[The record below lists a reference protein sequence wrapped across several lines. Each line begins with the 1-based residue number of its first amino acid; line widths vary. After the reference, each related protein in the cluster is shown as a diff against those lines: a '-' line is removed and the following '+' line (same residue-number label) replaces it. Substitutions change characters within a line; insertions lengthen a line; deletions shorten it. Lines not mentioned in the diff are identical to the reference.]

1 MAFKQSILVLIALSL
16 FNIVLGAP
24 APAPVIDGKQNIIVM
39 IGDGMGPD
47 SLNLARVFKQYRDDL
62 DINTRL
68 NLDPYMIG
76 SLRTR
81 SASSLITDSAAAGTA
96 LAVGQKTNNGA
107 ISVDEEGLPLG
118 SLAEALKLQKGYKNG
133 VVVKSTLTDATP
145 SVWGS
150 HNETRKNQD
159 NIAEQLFGEGKF
171 GVVLDY
177 MSGGGKCY
185 WIPEDQET
193 SCRKDNRDLIS
204 EWKDK
209 GYTFFETKPEF
220 DEYLNNGELT
230 LPALSFWGDEDVDY
244 AIDRVPEN
252 TPTLADQSRLA
263 LNTLSKATADSD
275 AGFFLMIEGSLIDH
289 CGHDND
295 AACHP
300 RETIEFDDAFAV
312 VKEFVDNTDIP
323 TLVLIT
329 ADHSTGGVS
338 LGADD
343 SASWYPE
350 VLYNKSHSSAYFEKK
365 VLELNETDVDNTT
378 ISDFIKDWVVT
389 ELQVEDATDKEID
402 TVLEAVRGDGDVVH
416 AIGPITSS
424 RSAIGWTTGGHT
436 NVDVNLYA
444 YTNNEE
450 FSKQYSSFEADVGL
464 AGNHDNTELNSFL
477 ARITGADL
485 EAVTEQLR
493 A

>member
-1 MAFKQSILVLIALSL
+1 MAFKQSILFLIALSL

-24 APAPVIDGKQNIIVM
+24 APVTGGKQNIIVM

-47 SLNLARVFKQYRDDL
+47 SMNLARVYKQYTDNL
-62 DINTRL
+62 DIDARL
-68 NLDPYMIG
+68 NLDPYLIG

-81 SASSLITDSAAAGTA
+81 SSSSLITDSAAAGTA
-96 LAVGQKTNNGA
+96 FAVGQKTYNGA
-107 ISVDEEGLPLG
+107 ISVDDDKLPIG

-145 SVWGS
+145 SVWGA

-185 WIPEDQET
+185 WVPKDQED
-193 SCRKDNRDLIS
+193 SCRKDDRDLIA

-220 DEYLNNGELT
+220 DEYLNSGELT
-230 LPALSFWGDEDVDY
+230 LPALSFWGNEDVDY
-244 AIDRVPEN
+244 VIDRN
-252 TPTLADQSRLA
+252 SDTTPTLADQSRLA
-263 LNTLSKATADSD
+263 LNTLTKATADSD
-275 AGFFLMIEGSLIDH
+275 SGFFLMIEGSLIDH

-312 VKEFVDNTDIP
+312 VKEYVDNSDIP
-323 TLVLIT
+323 TIVLIT
-329 ADHSTGGVS
+329 ADHSTGGLA
-338 LGADD
+338 LGYNDME
-343 SASWYPE
+343 SWYPE
-350 VLYNKSHSSAYFEKK
+350 VLFNKSHSSAYFESK

-389 ELQVEDATDKEID
+389 ELQVEDATEEEIE

-416 AIGPITSS
+416 AIGPITSN
-424 RSAIGWTTGGHT
+424 RAAIGWTTGGHT

-444 YTNNEE
+444 YTNSEDFE
-450 FSKQYSSFEADVGL
+450 KQYSNFEADVGL
-464 AGNHDNTELNSFL
+464 AGNHDNTELNAFL
-477 ARITGADL
+477 AKLAGVDL
-485 EAVTEQLR
+485 NAVTEQLR